1 MCKMF
6 WVGREVGKS
15 LQSGRGWRR
24 LQEIELVR
32 VVGWRGL
39 QEIGLVKVVG
49 WRRLQEIELVRVVG
63 RICKVLGM
71 KVEKGCKKF
80 TRN

>member
-24 LQEIELVR
+24 LQEIE
-32 VVGWRGL
+32 
-39 QEIGLVKVVG
+39 IVKVVG